1 MTKSDTL
8 CIVEHEFGA
17 LCYRQIIKI
26 EELLFRVVE
35 IHRICETTAT
45 PEMEGAYLSEF
56 FEQ

>member
-45 PEMEGAYLSEF
+45 PETEGAYLSDF